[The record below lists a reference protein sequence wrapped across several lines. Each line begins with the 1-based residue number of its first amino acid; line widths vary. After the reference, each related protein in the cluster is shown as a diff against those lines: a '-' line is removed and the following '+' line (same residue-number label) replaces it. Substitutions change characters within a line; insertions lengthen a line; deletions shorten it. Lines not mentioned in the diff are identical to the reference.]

1 MKQSTTHALV
11 YRTLQS
17 INTNPNK
24 EELLSLIRSQ
34 LRDDNYVINDEK
46 SNSQFRRLAT

>member
-11 YRTLQS
+11 YRTLLS

-24 EELLSLIRSQ
+24 QELLSLIRAQ
-34 LRDDNYVINDEK
+34 LRDDNYIINDKK
-46 SNSQFRRLAT
+46 SDSQFRRLAT